1 MNCLGSAFNLVLLNY
16 VTAKVRRFIIHIK
29 TTAGKI
35 YCATP
40 VKSVFFQLIKTEAVS
55 ILLKNAQITI
65 SQPCK

>member
-40 VKSVFFQLIKTEAVS
+40 VKSVFFSTQ
-55 ILLKNAQITI
+55 
-65 SQPCK
+65 